1 MTTPQALFKIETMDN
16 TQTPN
21 SSPNLTS
28 QNMANSA
35 NPVVSGAP
43 AGAVAAANTSA
54 ATTTS
59 SEVKPV
65 NATSFAAFPS
75 GGNSAQNAK
84 QSLAKILIVEDEQD
98 AREMFVDLLESE
110 NYEVSA
116 AVDGNDAIAKAAAD
130 KFDLILLDLVMPNKD
145 GLETLQDIKS
155 DPLKFGTPVVVVLT
169 NISGDAAVEK
179 AMELGA
185 AGYRLKIE
193 VEPEQLLKDVD
204 DFLHGKKQDVDVE
217 KVGRSLI

>member
-1 MTTPQALFKIETMDN
+1 MTTTLPLSNIDAMD
-16 TQTPN
+16 TDQT
-21 SSPNLTS
+21 S
-28 QNMANSA
+28 
-35 NPVVSGAP
+35 
-43 AGAVAAANTSA
+43 
-54 ATTTS
+54 TTS
-59 SEVKPV
+59 SIIPTNGENQTPTANANAVSSQAKPG
-65 NATSFAAFPS
+65 NFAAFPDI
-75 GGNSAQNAK
+75 K
-84 QSLAKILIVEDEQD
+84 SLKSTKDTIAKILIVEDETD

-110 NYEVSA
+110 NYDVSS
-116 AVDGNDAIAKAAAD
+116 AVDGNDATAKAAAD

-155 DPLKFGTPVVVVLT
+155 DPIKFGTPIVVVLT

-193 VEPEQLLKDVD
+193 VEPDQLLKDVT
-204 DFLHGKKQDVDVE
+204 DFLNGKKQDIEVE

>member
-1 MTTPQALFKIETMDN
+1 MTTLIALFKIETMDN
-16 TQTPN
+16 NQTSN
-21 SSPNLTS
+21 SSPITS
-28 QNMANSA
+28 NQNAA
-35 NPVVSGAP
+35 D
-43 AGAVAAANTSA
+43 VAI
-54 ATTTS
+54 TS
-59 SEVKPV
+59 SSVTTNSEARPT
-65 NATSFAAFPS
+65 NANSFAAFPKA
-75 GGNSAQNAK
+75 GGTQNNK
-84 QSLAKILIVEDEQD
+84 QSLAKILIVEDED
-98 AREMFVDLLESE
+98 AAREMFVDLLESE

-155 DPLKFGTPVVVVLT
+155 DPLKFGTPVIVVLT

-217 KVGRSLI
+217 KVGRSLV